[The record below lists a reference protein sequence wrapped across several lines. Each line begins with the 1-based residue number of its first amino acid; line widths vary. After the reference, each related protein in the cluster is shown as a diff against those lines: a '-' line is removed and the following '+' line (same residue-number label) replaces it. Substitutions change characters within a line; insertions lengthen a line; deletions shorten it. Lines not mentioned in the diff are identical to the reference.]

1 MNGRLHKV
9 RDVFLREVARTPRK
23 HIKNTVLWVIP
34 LLLVLVFTARNLY
47 ADAAY
52 ESLKGQV
59 KGLYSSFRA
68 SFAVTSAGGQVQT
81 GKIMYQYPGKLRVE
95 TATGVIA
102 TNGTHL
108 WVHNKG
114 SSLCA
119 RQDVAGVG
127 GGLLG
132 VLASYE
138 GTQQG
143 NTYIFRKKGA
153 HYEEIVVQVAG
164 GMVRGV
170 RLKHGDDATTY
181 TFSGMTID
189 TGISGAMFN
198 YKPAGAQIVE
208 NPLNN

>member
-1 MNGRLHKV
+1 MNGTSLNGGYT
-9 RDVFLREVARTPRK
+9 FLKQPRSRFAAA
-23 HIKNTVLWVIP
+23 LVIFMALCGSWP
-34 LLLVLVFTARNLY
+34 LQ
-47 ADAAY
+47 ADGAY
-52 ESLKGQV
+52 DSLKGQV

-68 SFAVTSAGGQVQT
+68 TFAVTSSSGQIQT

-95 TATGVIA
+95 TGTGVIA

-108 WVHNKG
+108 WVHNK
-114 SSLCA
+114 SSPLCA
-119 RQDVAGVG
+119 RQDVSGVG

-132 VLASYE
+132 ILASYE
-138 GTQQG
+138 GTIQG
-143 NTYIFRKKGA
+143 NSYIFKKKGA

-164 GMVRGV
+164 GMVRSV
-170 RLKHGDDATTY
+170 RLKHGDETTTY
-181 TFSGMTID
+181 SFSGMTID

>member
-1 MNGRLHKV
+1 MNGR
-9 RDVFLREVARTPRK
+9 VFK
-23 HIKNTVLWVIP
+23 HAQQKICLMRRILFSVMLP
-34 LLLVLVFTARNLY
+34 LLTSTLS

-52 ESLKGQV
+52 DALKGQV

-68 SFAVTSAGGQVQT
+68 TFAVTSSSGQIQT

-95 TATGVIA
+95 TGSGVIA

-108 WVHNKG
+108 WVHNKN
-114 SSLCA
+114 SPLCA
-119 RQDVAGVG
+119 RQDVSGVG
-127 GGLLG
+127 GGILG
-132 VLASYE
+132 LLASYE
-138 GTQQG
+138 GTIQG

-153 HYEEIVVQVAG
+153 HYDEIVVQVAG
-164 GMVRGV
+164 GMLRSV
-170 RLKHGDDATTY
+170 RLKHGDETTTY
-181 TFSGMTID
+181 SFSGMTVD

>member
-1 MNGRLHKV
+1 MNGN
-9 RDVFLREVARTPRK
+9 VFRHFHRFFSQTALLAFLVAAPS
-23 HIKNTVLWVIP
+23 L
-34 LLLVLVFTARNLY
+34 F

-52 ESLKGQV
+52 DALKGQV

-68 SFAVTSAGGQVQT
+68 SFAVTSSSGQIQT
-81 GKIMYQYPGKLRVE
+81 GKILYQYPGKLRVD
-95 TATGVIA
+95 TASGVIA

-108 WVHNKG
+108 WVHNKS

-132 VLASYE
+132 VLSSYE
-138 GTQQG
+138 GTIQG

-153 HYEEIVVQVAG
+153 YFDEIIVQVAG
-164 GMVRGV
+164 GMVRSV
-170 RLKHGDDATTY
+170 RLKHGDDTTTY
-181 TFSGMTID
+181 SFSGMTID
-189 TGISGAMFN
+189 AGISGSMFN
-198 YKPAGAQIVE
+198 YKPAGAQIIE

>member
-1 MNGRLHKV
+1 MNGR
-9 RDVFLREVARTPRK
+9 VFK
-23 HIKNTVLWVIP
+23 HAHQKF
-34 LLLVLVFTARNLY
+34 LLLARVAIVSLALPLAPRALS

-52 ESLKGQV
+52 DALKGQL

-68 SFAVTSAGGQVQT
+68 TFAVTSSSGQIQT

-95 TATGVIA
+95 TGSGVIA

-108 WVHNKG
+108 WVHNKN
-114 SSLCA
+114 SPLCA
-119 RQDVAGVG
+119 RQDVSGVG

-138 GTQQG
+138 GVVQG

-153 HYEEIVVQVAG
+153 YYDEIVVQVAG
-164 GMVRGV
+164 GMLRSV
-170 RLKHGDDATTY
+170 RLKHGDETTTY
-181 TFSGMTID
+181 SFSGMTVD
-189 TGISGAMFN
+189 TGISGSMFN